1 MRLEFLRNDPP
12 AEGVNIIKFF
22 KLDNTPIVAFHPFIT
37 SFTHTIQPKVEV
49 STYGAFQIPSYNRTG
64 LATEEYSIGIDLPAV
79 NLDHAKKNY
88 KAVQKI
94 QALVKPT
101 LSEAQNQ
108 SGIIKMSVNPLIEG
122 EVIGFLTKV
131 DATYEIEPGFEEG
144 YSKLIRLSISFG
156 VDKAYAELISQPA
169 STNNNIVAQ
178 TDQEAALAVGY
189 NIGALTQASTNTMT
203 LAYAPSRTGAA
214 GAPTTTSDSTRVPP
228 GSVGGTTAEGRV
240 AILPPWEQKRRGN

>member
-1 MRLEFLRNDPP
+1 MGFDFFDFLKEEPKP
-12 AEGVNIIKFF
+12 GGVNNIVFK

-79 NLDHAKKNY
+79 HLKHAKENY
-88 KAVQKI
+88 KYVRKL

-144 YSKLIRLSISFG
+144 YPKLIRLSISFG
-156 VDKAYAELISQPA
+156 VDKAYAELFSQQTF
-169 STNNNIVAQ
+169 SSGNIVTQ
-178 TDQEAALAVGY
+178 SDQSASPTPPVNVGDVALQDGQQAPLEATQVTR
-189 NIGALTQASTNTMT
+189 GAKLPLNEQSG
-203 LAYAPSRTGAA
+203 L
-214 GAPTTTSDSTRVPP
+214 
-228 GSVGGTTAEGRV
+228 GR
-240 AILPPWEQKRRGN
+240 